1 MRNYFPET
9 LGRSASKMPRVSVPR
24 VDLPVDLASVIAD
37 SPMPHY
43 DGAEPCELD
52 IQRIGKCMEDGRFDD
67 LSREHQRWVTHRLMP
82 SLTRFGVYPPPS
94 SAIHTSAAS
103 AQR

>member
-1 MRNYFPET
+1 MRDNPLLPPEV
-9 LGRSASKMPRVSVPR
+9 ASTI
-24 VDLPVDLASVIAD
+24 AS

-52 IQRIGKCMEDGRFDD
+52 IQRISKCMQEGRFDD

-82 SLTRFGVYPPPS
+82 SLTRFGVYPPPND
-94 SAIHTSAAS
+94 ATTPTAAS

>member
-1 MRNYFPET
+1 MRNSSLLPPDVA
-9 LGRSASKMPRVSVPR
+9 SA
-24 VDLPVDLASVIAD
+24 IAG
-37 SPMPHY
+37 SPMPKF

-52 IQRIGKCMEDGRFDD
+52 IQRISKCLQDGRFDD

-94 SAIHTSAAS
+94 DASTPTAAS